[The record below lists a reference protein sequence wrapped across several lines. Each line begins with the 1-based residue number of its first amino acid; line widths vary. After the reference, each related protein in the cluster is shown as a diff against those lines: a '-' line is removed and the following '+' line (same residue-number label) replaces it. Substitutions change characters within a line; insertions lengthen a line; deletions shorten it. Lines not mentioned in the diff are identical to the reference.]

1 MQSNHK
7 KRICIVCRSLS
18 EGGADRVASLQS
30 IMLSDLGYEVHI
42 VTILDGIVYPY
53 KGELLNLGA
62 IKKQNDTILG
72 RLSRLNVLRRF
83 IKDNKIDIL
92 IDHRVR
98 TKFFSEYILSAF
110 IYPKNTIYIV
120 HNHAIELYFP
130 PIKWLT
136 KLVYK
141 KSKAIVSVTKGIT
154 DKVKIKYGFDNLETI
169 YNPIDFDDINKLKT
183 RPNEIKFDYVLWY
196 GRFEDE
202 QKNLELLV
210 RSYGKS
216 ILPKNNIKLLLIG
229 DGKDKDKIVNLISNL
244 NLNKEIQV
252 LPFTDNPFSYITN
265 SRFTVLSSRFEGFP
279 MTILESL
286 ACGIP
291 VVSVMYN
298 NFEDTV
304 LEDGHN
310 GILVKNNDASALA
323 KGLNRFLEDEKLYLS
338 CKQNARPSV
347 SDFSMSTVAEH
358 WQKLIGS

>member
-98 TKFFSEYILSAF
+98 TKFFSEYFLSAF
-110 IYPKNTIYIV
+110 VFPKDTIYMI
-120 HNHAIELYFP
+120 HNHAIKLYFP

-136 KLVYK
+136 KLTYK
-141 KSKAIVSVTKGIT
+141 RAKAIVSVSEGIT
-154 DKVKIKYGFDNLETI
+154 KKVKSVYRFKNLEAI
-169 YNPIDFDDINKLKT
+169 YNPIDFNYIDRLSQESLAIDT
-183 RPNEIKFDYVLWY
+183 QYVFWY
-196 GRFEDE
+196 GRFEDQ
-202 QKNLELLV
+202 QKNLTLLV
-210 RSYGKS
+210 RAFKQS
-216 ILPKNNIKLLLIG
+216 KLVERGYKLMLMG
-229 DGKDKDKIVNLISNL
+229 NGKDKPLIEAL
-244 NLNKEIQV
+244 IKELQLEADV
-252 LPFTDNPFSYITN
+252 LLKPFSSNPFKYIAN
-265 SRFTVLSSRFEGFP
+265 SKFTVLSSRYEGFP
-279 MTILESL
+279 MTIIESL

-291 VVSVMYN
+291 VLSVAYDN
-298 NFEDTV
+298 SEDSILQNEINSLV
-304 LEDGHN
+304 AEN
-310 GILVKNNDASALA
+310 GNIEALA
-323 KGLNRFLEDEKLYLS
+323 NGLNRFVEDEKLYLS
-338 CKQNARPSV
+338 CKQNAKASV
-347 SDFSMSTVAEH
+347 LNFAMNNIAEQ
-358 WQKLIGS
+358 WRKLIES